1 MKIRS
6 LAATLAALAALLTL
20 AVFLFGAATVDAQT
34 PSRWLVSNLGRAGAH
49 GSDTLA
55 YDHAQKFTTGGHS
68 AGYVLTRLDLI
79 MTLGKTGNASNFS
92 VSISTA
98 ASGRPG
104 ASLGTLT
111 QQDSLQVTSHA
122 QIGFTPPG
130 DSMDLDPN
138 TTYFVMVNSQGNGT
152 KAHLGLTADDI
163 EDQDSALGWSI
174 GNDRLRR
181 SHSSTSLSAFARPD
195 AHARGHTSLKLG
207 LSGYAKAGGGIASK
221 LVSNTEQAIKNSSYA
236 NFDHAQAFTTG
247 SAEHG
252 YTITAIRVNLLIS
265 GAKPGWDMQIWSAS
279 GGQPGSG
286 LVTLIRPAS
295 LATGV
300 NTFSV
305 GGEGLDVL
313 PNTTYFWVW
322 NNHNTTDL
330 GNMAVRNTGSHAEDP
345 GGESDWS
352 IANAGYYRH
361 HDHAEGDGWTTW
373 DTRLISVVGY
383 PKPVPQEEGAEET
396 SDADAADDSEQPDA
410 SRIVTRTNPDYAG
423 ATYVL
428 NGETRTVASDGTYQS
443 RLCILWDSTGRQ
455 VGIRYGGTAPCPP
468 RPDPLNR

>member
-1 MKIRS
+1 MFRP
-6 LAATLAALAALLTL
+6 LAALAALLAL
-20 AVFLFGAATVDAQT
+20 AVFLFGAATADAQT

-92 VSISTA
+92 VSIWTA

-111 QQDSLQVTSHA
+111 QQGSLQVTNHD

-174 GNDRLRR
+174 GNERLRR

-195 AHARGHTSLKLG
+195 AHALGHTSLKLG
-207 LSGYAKAGGGIASK
+207 LSGYAKAGGGFASK
-221 LVSNTEQAIKNSSYA
+221 LVSNTGRETFPVSFGFGFLAEIVQSFDVGTGAGFKLTEVKLKLAYSGTGAAPDHTVHIYSADSEGLPTGESLGRLTNPGTLRAALNSY
-236 NFDHAQAFTTG
+236 
-247 SAEHG
+247 
-252 YTITAIRVNLLIS
+252 V
-265 GAKPGWDMQIWSAS
+265 AS
-279 GGQPGSG
+279 GDGVDLESNAVYAVVVLGSSANAPSNSRRF
-286 LVTLIRPAS
+286 L
-295 LATGV
+295 
-300 NTFSV
+300 
-305 GGEGLDVL
+305 
-313 PNTTYFWVW
+313 
-322 NNHNTTDL
+322 
-330 GNMAVRNTGSHAEDP
+330 NTGSTYDDP
-345 GGESDWS
+345 GAPEGWG
-352 IANAGYYRH
+352 IWNASH
-361 HDHAEGDGWTTW
+361 
-373 DTRLISVVGY
+373 TRLAGTTKWSPNSKRLSMEIHGY
-383 PKPVPQEEGAEET
+383 AKPQAQEEATEQPN
-396 SDADAADDSEQPDA
+396 DADAADDSAQPDA
-410 SRIVTRTNPDYAG
+410 SRIVTRRNPDYAG

-443 RLCILWDSTGRQ
+443 RMCILWDSTGRQ
-455 VGIRYGGTAPCPP
+455 VGVRYGGTAPCPP
-468 RPDPLNR
+468 RPDPNR